1 MRRTIVRQL
10 DIWSHI
16 CLSHRPAIR
25 SRIQGPLLLHLSY
38 EGYADLSR
46 LRHRSYQLVESSA

>member
-1 MRRTIVRQL
+1 MRQTIVRP
-10 DIWSHI
+10 INVWGHI
-16 CLSHRPAIR
+16 CLSHRPSIR

-46 LRHRSYQLVESSA
+46 LRHRSYQLVDSSA